1 MQMTEYPDTGAIAEA
16 WIAERLANLTVAQGE
31 PIEVEYTDLLDG
43 LIFAQPS
50 VAWEALKN
58 ISRDQRV
65 DPVDD
70 VFGMGPL
77 SSFIFRCGV
86 DFRKE
91 IHDFWK
97 LNSRFRGQYK
107 MVVLRDIAE
116 AIVAPDSIVDAA

>member
-1 MQMTEYPDTGAIAEA
+1 MRMTECPDTEAIAEA

-50 VAWEALKN
+50 MAWEALKN
-58 ISRDQRV
+58 ISRDERV

-77 SSFIFRCGV
+77 SSFIFQCGV
-86 DFRKE
+86 DFREE

-97 LNSRFRGQYK
+97 LNYRFREQYK
-107 MVVLRDIAE
+107 MVVFRDIAE
-116 AIVAPDSIVDAA
+116 AIIAPDSIVGAA